1 MRQLRKEKHLSR
13 QANRCNAKSNCML
26 AQFGGFKKGEAV
38 ACAALVLFLTVILPR
53 LMYLAIAPA
62 KGWM

>member
-1 MRQLRKEKHLSR
+1 MGYRKGKRPADQSNGR
-13 QANRCNAKSNCML
+13 NARSNCML